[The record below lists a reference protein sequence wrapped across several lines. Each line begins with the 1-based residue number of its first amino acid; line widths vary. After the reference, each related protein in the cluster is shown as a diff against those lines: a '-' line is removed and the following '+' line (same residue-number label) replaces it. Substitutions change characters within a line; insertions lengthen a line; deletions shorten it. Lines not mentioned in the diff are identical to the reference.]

1 MELSGT
7 ALKRLEDLKI
17 GGIDVTAMATMDAL
31 KMLRLSD
38 VVNGSNNN
46 NINDQ
51 VVVDELTDLTSAKL
65 SLAEAETEV
74 ESLSEHS
81 SGDSDSGYDLGGD
94 GDLEDVSLVSTA
106 SVSGGSLS
114 SRSSVTGGSTESLPL
129 AVAQQTQQQ
138 QLQQQ
143 QQQQQRFAVLSYEQV
158 SRVHDVMNETV
169 SIHGRGNFPTLELR
183 LRDLVTLVRAKLEAD
198 GVPVKDMRIN
208 GGAASYVLALD
219 RCQPQAYNDL
229 DLIFGVD
236 LSSARTYDRIKT
248 AVLDSLLD
256 FLPAGVS
263 RTRMLSCSLKEAYVS
278 KMVKVTEGDRWS
290 LISLGTNHRGK
301 NVELKFVHNMRRQFE
316 FSVDSFQIIL
326 DSLVLFYDCAS
337 TMPISESFYPTVV
350 AESVYGD
357 FRQAHYH
364 LHHKMIATRNPE
376 EIRGGGLLKYCNLLV
391 KDYRPADP
399 DQIKTFE
406 RYMCSRFFIDFPDVG
421 QQRLKL
427 DNYLWNHF
435 VGADEALKYDYLM
448 ILYSVVDESTVCLM
462 GHERRQ
468 TLSLIE
474 ELAYQAYYADQQQQ
488 HHHHQQQQQQQQH
501 HHLQMQQ
508 QQQQQQSHPPSYG
521 HAPVYEVRISGC
533 QPTVVYSS
541 NGGYFY
547 APAAAPPPPPPQ
559 TSLPPPTSTP
569 PPASCPATSGSN
581 NTSTV
586 VTTASPPSVPAL
598 SPSATPCYP
607 CSPPCACSCAWM
619 ACS

>member
-1 MELSGT
+1 MDKPIFPLMQSGTLELSGT
-7 ALKRLEDLKI
+7 ALKRLEELKI

-38 VVNGSNNN
+38 VVNG
-46 NINDQ
+46 NDQ
-51 VVVDELTDLTSAKL
+51 LVAVDELTDLTSAKL
-65 SLAEAETEV
+65 SLANEAETEV

-129 AVAQQTQQQ
+129 AVAQQSQQ
-138 QLQQQ
+138 QLLLQ

-236 LSSARTYDRIKT
+236 LSSARTFDRIKT

-448 ILYSVVDESTVCLM
+448 TLYSVVDESTVCLM

-468 TLSLIE
+468 TLSLIQ

-488 HHHHQQQQQQQQH
+488 HHQR
-501 HHLQMQQ
+501 QMQQ
-508 QQQQQQSHPPSYG
+508 QQQQHAANHPASYG

-541 NGGYFY
+541 SGGYFY
-547 APAAAPPPPPPQ
+547 APAAAPPPPQ
-559 TSLPPPTSTP
+559 TSLPPPATTSTP
-569 PPASCPATSGSN
+569 PPATSTTSTTSGS
-581 NTSTV
+581 STTAA
-586 VTTASPPSVPAL
+586 VTTASPPSVSA
-598 SPSATPCYP
+598 ATPCYP
-607 CSPPCACSCAWM
+607 CSTPCACSCTWM
-619 ACS
+619 PCS

>member
-7 ALKRLEDLKI
+7 ALKRLEELKI

-38 VVNGSNNN
+38 VVNG
-46 NINDQ
+46 NDQ
-51 VVVDELTDLTSAKL
+51 LVAVDELTDLTSAKL
-65 SLAEAETEV
+65 SLANEAETEV

-129 AVAQQTQQQ
+129 AVAQQSQQ
-138 QLQQQ
+138 QLLLQ

-236 LSSARTYDRIKT
+236 LSSARTFDRIKT

-448 ILYSVVDESTVCLM
+448 TLYSVVDESTVCLM

-468 TLSLIE
+468 TLSLIQ

-488 HHHHQQQQQQQQH
+488 HHQR
-501 HHLQMQQ
+501 QMQQ
-508 QQQQQQSHPPSYG
+508 QQQQQQQHAANHPASYG

-541 NGGYFY
+541 SGGYFY
-547 APAAAPPPPPPQ
+547 APAAAPPPPPQ
-559 TSLPPPTSTP
+559 TSLPPPATTSTP
-569 PPASCPATSGSN
+569 PPATSTTSTTSGS
-581 NTSTV
+581 STTAA
-586 VTTASPPSVPAL
+586 VTTTSPPSVSA
-598 SPSATPCYP
+598 ATPCYP
-607 CSPPCACSCAWM
+607 CSTPCACSCTWM
-619 ACS
+619 PCS

>member
-1 MELSGT
+1 
-7 ALKRLEDLKI
+7 
-17 GGIDVTAMATMDAL
+17 MATMDAL

-38 VVNGSNNN
+38 VVNGNTNTNANVNNEAV
-46 NINDQ
+46 
-51 VVVDELTDLTSAKL
+51 VVVDELTELTSAKL
-65 SLAEAETEV
+65 SLTETETEV
-74 ESLSEHS
+74 ESLSEHSS

-129 AVAQQTQQQ
+129 AVAAAAATAAVTTAVPTTTSNTAAASNVVQQQ
-138 QLQQQ
+138 QQQ

-158 SRVHDVMNETV
+158 SRLHDVMNETV
-169 SIHGRGNFPTLELR
+169 LIHGRGNFPTLELR

-198 GVPVKDMRIN
+198 GVPVKDMRLN
-208 GGAASYVLALD
+208 GGAASHVLALD

-301 NVELKFVHNMRRQFE
+301 NVELKFVHTMRRQFE

-474 ELAYQAYYADQQQQ
+474 ELAYQAYYADQHHHNQQQQQ
-488 HHHHQQQQQQQQH
+488 HHHQQQQHLHQQQQQQQH
-501 HHLQMQQ
+501 HQQ
-508 QQQQQQSHPPSYG
+508 QQHSHAGHSTSYQ
-521 HAPVYEVRISGC
+521 HAPVYEVRISNC

-541 NGGYFY
+541 TGGFFY
-547 APAAAPPPPPPQ
+547 APAAPP
-559 TSLPPPTSTP
+559 TTLPPPASTP
-569 PPASCPATSGSN
+569 PPPSTATTLTTTT
-581 NTSTV
+581 TS
-586 VTTASPPSVPAL
+586 SSSSSSVPAPT
-598 SPSATPCYP
+598 PSSTPCYP

>member
-1 MELSGT
+1 MKMCAFPFWQSGTLELSGE
-7 ALKRLEDLKI
+7 ALKRLEELKI
-17 GGIDVTAMATMDAL
+17 GGMDVMMTAPTMDSL
-31 KMLRLSD
+31 KMLRLDDEEEVVTAVDPGQVTSD
-38 VVNGSNNN
+38 G
-46 NINDQ
+46 
-51 VVVDELTDLTSAKL
+51 ELADLASTKL
-65 SLAEAETEV
+65 SLV
-74 ESLSEHS
+74 GESGEISSES
-81 SGDSDSGYDLGGD
+81 CSDSDSGYDLGGD
-94 GDLEDVSLVSTA
+94 GLLEEDLLDVTSTTA
-106 SVSGGSLS
+106 SSLS
-114 SRSSVTGGSTESLPL
+114 SRSSVTGGSTESLLL
-129 AVAQQTQQQ
+129 AVQQQ
-138 QLQQQ
+138 QLEKQAATAQQQAALQQQ
-143 QQQQQRFAVLSYEQV
+143 QLRFAVLSYEQV
-158 SRVHDVMNETV
+158 ARLHDVMNETV
-169 SIHGRGNFPTLELR
+169 FIHGRGNFPTLELR
-183 LRDLVTLVRAKLEAD
+183 LRDLVTLVRSKLEAD
-198 GVPVKDMRIN
+198 GVHVKDMRVN
-208 GGAASYVLALD
+208 GGVASHVLMASS
-219 RCQPQAYNDL
+219 PPSSTGYNDL

-301 NVELKFVHNMRRQFE
+301 NVELKFVHTMRRQFE

-326 DSLVLFYDCAS
+326 DSLLLFYDCCSSPA
-337 TMPISESFYPTVV
+337 IVNESFYPTVV

-364 LHHKMIATRNPE
+364 LHRRLIATRSPE

-399 DQIKTFE
+399 DQIKTLE

-435 VGADEALKYDYLM
+435 VGADEALKYDFLM

-474 ELAYQAYYADQQQQ
+474 ELAYQAYYSDSQQQQ
-488 HHHHQQQQQQQQH
+488 HHHHQQQQAAAAAAQQAAVSQA
-501 HHLQMQQ
+501 
-508 QQQQQQSHPPSYG
+508 QQSQA
-521 HAPVYEVRISGC
+521 APVYEVRISGC

-541 NGGYFY
+541 SAGYYY
-547 APAAAPPPPPPQ
+547 AQAPPTAGNSVP
-559 TSLPPPTSTP
+559 SAPTSSAT
-569 PPASCPATSGSN
+569 PAT
-581 NTSTV
+581 TSTETTTTT
-586 VTTASPPSVPAL
+586 TTAGVS
-598 SPSATPCYP
+598 PCYP
-607 CSPPCACSCAWM
+607 CSPPPPCACSCTWM